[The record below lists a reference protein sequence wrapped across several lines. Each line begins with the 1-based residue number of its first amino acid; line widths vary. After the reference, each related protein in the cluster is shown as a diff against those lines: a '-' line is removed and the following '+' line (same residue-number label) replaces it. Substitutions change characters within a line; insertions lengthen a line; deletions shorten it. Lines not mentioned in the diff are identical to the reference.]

1 MVGADG
7 KGLGYGQTLWIDI
20 RASGTRSDGTTWVG
34 TPLADASGVVGA
46 GGRSINQLMTSGG
59 TVSLTTDLGGTIAA
73 PNRQVV
79 ANSGSV
85 INVAG
90 GQITFLPG
98 VGSTTRLLRIDGRNY
113 SMANAAP
120 NNTHIRITPHF
131 TVHH

>member
-46 GGRSINQLMTSGG
+46 VGRSINQLMTSGG

-79 ANSGSV
+79 ANSGSGV
-85 INVAG
+85 NVSG
-90 GQITFLPG
+90 GPITVLPG
-98 VGSTTRLLRIDGRNY
+98 VGSSSTPLLIG
-113 SMANAAP
+113 
-120 NNTHIRITPHF
+120 
-131 TVHH
+131 